1 MLDVIF
7 SILVTLFVV
16 IGISIGFSRHSDLLM
31 VSACRN
37 YNRNRERSEEI
48 FNYVSSVRRL
58 APYLMFVVALSTFV
72 LVYEL
77 LCFL

>member
-1 MLDVIF
+1 MLDVVI

-16 IGISIGFSRHSDLLM
+16 SRVSTGFSRHSDVLM

-48 FNYVSSVRRL
+48 IDYVSSVRRL
-58 APYLMFVVALSTFV
+58 SPYIMLVVGFSTFV